1 MLRVYLET
9 RCQEGGGGGVKL
21 LLVGLLEQLKHRQEL
36 SAQRERGKVESEC
49 AAHCLQEVVIALSNF
64 LCAKYHLCTFQKN
77 NKKKKKAVILRLTR
91 S

>member
-1 MLRVYLET
+1 MLQVYLET

-36 SAQRERGKVESEC
+36 SAAQRERDKVESEC

-64 LCAKYHLCTFQKN
+64 LCAKYHLCTFQNHPQADTFIK
-77 NKKKKKAVILRLTR
+77 
-91 S
+91 